1 MCVSSMILQ
10 EIVAA
15 IFIAVGLALRIF
27 AQCKKKELTY
37 YYRFR
42 VIIGSTTAILVI
54 FRYRKNYCRQFLLKN
69 ILFIEMTI
77 VLFCF

>member
-27 AQCKKKELTY
+27 AQCKKKNWPTITVFVLLS
-37 YYRFR
+37 
-42 VIIGSTTAILVI
+42 VLQ
-54 FRYRKNYCRQFLLKN
+54 RQS
-69 ILFIEMTI
+69 
-77 VLFCF
+77 